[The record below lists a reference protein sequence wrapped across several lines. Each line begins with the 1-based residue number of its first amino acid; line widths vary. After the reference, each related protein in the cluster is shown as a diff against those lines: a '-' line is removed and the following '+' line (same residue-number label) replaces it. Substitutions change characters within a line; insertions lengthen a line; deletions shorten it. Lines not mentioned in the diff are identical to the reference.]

1 MSLQVYLAFVAAC
14 IALALA
20 SLTGSLV
27 YRLGRARRGVRVAA
41 RRDIRQSADTA
52 RRPPWAD
59 LRPEDLADVARH
71 SDFAPRRYSADA
83 QPKPTFARDRV

>member
-1 MSLQVYLAFVAAC
+1 MLLLVILA
-14 IALALA
+14 ALALA

-27 YRLGRARRGVRVAA
+27 YRLGRARRTVRVAA
-41 RRDIRQSADTA
+41 RRRDIRQSADTA

-71 SDFAPRRYSADA
+71 YDFAPRRYSADA